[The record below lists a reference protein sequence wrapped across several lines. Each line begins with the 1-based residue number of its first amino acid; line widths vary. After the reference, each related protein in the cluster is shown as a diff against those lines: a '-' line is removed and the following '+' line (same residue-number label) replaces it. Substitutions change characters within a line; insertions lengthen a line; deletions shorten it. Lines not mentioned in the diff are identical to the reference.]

1 MSLLGIDLGTT
12 GIKCAA
18 YDENGKML
26 GKTYREYQLYM
37 PKKGV
42 AELDQRLVVDSLF
55 ENIKEL
61 NSSETVL
68 KDPVEALSISVS
80 GDDCMPVDKSGKPL
94 YNTIM
99 SMDARGYKENE
110 WINKTIGAEEIYRIT
125 GQPPL
130 NLYPL
135 SRLIWFKQ
143 NKPEI
148 FEKIYKFLC
157 WEEFIFL
164 KLGAE
169 PVSDYSVTCRTLA
182 FDLLKKQYSEEILR
196 KTGIDANLFP
206 KAVLSGTMIGSV
218 DKKLGFS
225 LGFKNDVKI
234 VTGGFDQICA
244 ALGSGVVQGGMAS
257 IGTGTMESM
266 QICFKKPVTDSRMM
280 NYGYPFC
287 NHALD
292 NLFIT
297 MSINYCGGV
306 IFKWYRDNFSQ
317 AEREYAEKKNLK
329 LYDVIMDLALK
340 SRFPVQFLPYFEG
353 SQTPRNN
360 PDVAG
365 AILGMTLRTKR
376 EDIIKGMFEGITFDL
391 RLNIEKMEQTGIKIG
406 TLRATGGGAR
416 SDTWLKIKA
425 DVTGKLIQKI
435 DIDESGCM
443 AVAALAGYGI
453 GKFDSVPKVLKKW
466 VKIGKEFEPDMKKHR
481 KYQAKYEQWLA
492 LYDSIEKFKII
503 H

>member
-1 MSLLGIDLGTT
+1 LSLLGIDLGTT

-135 SRLIWFKQ
+135 SRLIWFQQ

-182 FDLLKKQYSEEILR
+182 F
-196 KTGIDANLFP
+196 
-206 KAVLSGTMIGSV
+206 
-218 DKKLGFS
+218 
-225 LGFKNDVKI
+225 
-234 VTGGFDQICA
+234 
-244 ALGSGVVQGGMAS
+244 
-257 IGTGTMESM
+257 
-266 QICFKKPVTDSRMM
+266 
-280 NYGYPFC
+280 
-287 NHALD
+287 
-292 NLFIT
+292 
-297 MSINYCGGV
+297 
-306 IFKWYRDNFSQ
+306 
-317 AEREYAEKKNLK
+317 
-329 LYDVIMDLALK
+329 
-340 SRFPVQFLPYFEG
+340 
-353 SQTPRNN
+353 
-360 PDVAG
+360 
-365 AILGMTLRTKR
+365 
-376 EDIIKGMFEGITFDL
+376 
-391 RLNIEKMEQTGIKIG
+391 
-406 TLRATGGGAR
+406 
-416 SDTWLKIKA
+416 
-425 DVTGKLIQKI
+425 
-435 DIDESGCM
+435 
-443 AVAALAGYGI
+443 
-453 GKFDSVPKVLKKW
+453 
-466 VKIGKEFEPDMKKHR
+466 
-481 KYQAKYEQWLA
+481 
-492 LYDSIEKFKII
+492 
-503 H
+503 